1 MTALDKISQ
10 WINTTPIWQ
19 QVAARHLLSAGEI
32 STSQREQIVK
42 LLKASCGGPK
52 DDARQ
57 IELTDSVFAEPTVP
71 QTKGPTVLKALRDLK
86 HANALAEQQELVFSE
101 EGVTAIYGGNASGK
115 SGYVRVLKRACR
127 ARGAA
132 SKVLPNVFNEE
143 EDSPASAEIIVR
155 ASGQDHAIDWEDIE
169 VPQSVLSSIA
179 VFDMDAARFYVDE
192 DHDVVF
198 LPYGMDVFEKLGA
211 LCDTIREVLK
221 FEIVVPKEIPE
232 ELLKVDRSDPVGA
245 LIHNLSGHTKT
256 EEIDELALLR
266 DDEIGR
272 IEQLNKIIVQLSAS
286 DPEKLAAAKRRT
298 KNRISAA
305 KDAAEILGAY
315 TSLEYFEKL
324 KNSHNEAIKM
334 SAASQIASA
343 KQFDNEP
350 LAGVGTDV
358 WRELYSAA
366 RHFSVEVAYP
376 KHDFPNVDTDSRCVL
391 CLQELDDKA
400 KNRFLVF
407 DEFMKADL
415 ESKAQEAIRL
425 RDQLWGRFESQAV
438 FPDVI
443 TTEVL
448 DEIGEIEVSTK
459 NALKSF
465 LMDAAA
471 MASVIKEAKENDNWN
486 IEISPVS
493 PPSDALDYLATQL
506 EAEAVQ
512 LEANSAPDKR
522 LALEK
527 ERNAL
532 VARQSLAKFKKIIK
546 QNVAALA
553 NNKLLN
559 DCITETNPGSISR
572 AGREIMSVVVSDELR
587 KKVSQYLHRFGADH
601 IELELAHKVRA
612 GAIYHYIRFKTPHSR
627 AVEVS
632 EVLSEGEQHIVALA
646 AFLAEVSTIT
656 PSHGIVLDDPTSSLD
671 HEWRHQVA
679 EVMVSESKA
688 RQIIIFT
695 HDVVFLM
702 ALYDEAVTQRAH
714 WLQHYIYSGALGTGI
729 VGDTIAPWNGMNV
742 HQRIEAIQNSI
753 MDAQNLYQDGETDKY
768 RNHANE
774 CYNKLRKAWEAAVEE
789 QLFNKTVRRFSNEVQ
804 TKRLE
809 GVVVKNEDLLT
820 VDEGMSK
827 CSNAVH
833 DLAPELNKPAP
844 EPDEIQEDLNNLRSF
859 LDNIKQRRRDAK
871 NSLAIFEQPL
881 APVV

>member
-1 MTALDKISQ
+1 MTAFDKISK
-10 WINTTPIWQ
+10 WINTAPKWQ
-19 QVAARHLLSAGEI
+19 KVAARHLLSAGEI
-32 STSQREQIVK
+32 SASQQEHIVS
-42 LLKASCGGPK
+42 LLKASYGGPK
-52 DDARQ
+52 IDAQ
-57 IELTDSVFAEPTVP
+57 EAELADPDSAEQTVT
-71 QTKGPTVLKALRDLK
+71 QTKGPTVLKALRELK

-101 EGVTAIYGGNASGK
+101 KGITAIYGDNASGK
-115 SGYVRVLKRACR
+115 SGYVRVLKRVCR

-132 SKVLPNVFNEE
+132 SKVLPNVFSEK
-143 EDSPASAEIIVR
+143 EDPFASAQIIVK
-155 ASGQDHAIDWEDIE
+155 ASGKENSIDWKDIE

-179 VFDMDAARFYVDE
+179 VFDMGAARFYVDE

-198 LPYGMDVFEKLGA
+198 LPYGMDVFEKLGT

-221 FEIVVPKEIPE
+221 SEIAVPKDIPE
-232 ELLKVDRSDPVGA
+232 ELLKIDRLDPVGA
-245 LIHNLSGHTKT
+245 LIHNLSEHTKT
-256 EEIDELALLR
+256 EDIDKLALLR
-266 DDEIGR
+266 DDEITK
-272 IEQLNKIIVQLSAS
+272 IEQLNNTIAQLSAS
-286 DPEKLAAAKRRT
+286 DPKKLAAAKRRA
-298 KNRISAA
+298 KKRISGA
-305 KDAAEILGAY
+305 KDAAEMLGAY
-315 TSLEYFEKL
+315 TSLEHLEKL
-324 KNSHNEAIKM
+324 KNSHYEAMKAS
-334 SAASQIASA
+334 SASEIVSA
-343 KQFDNEP
+343 KRFDNEP

-366 RHFSVEVAYP
+366 RRFSVEVAYP

-391 CLQELDDKA
+391 CHQELDAKA
-400 KNRFLVF
+400 KNRFLAF

-415 ESKAQEAIRL
+415 ESKAQKAIRL

-522 LALEK
+522 VALEK

-546 QNVAALA
+546 QNVTTLA

-559 DCITETNPGSISR
+559 DCITATNPGSISR
-572 AGREIMSVVVSDELR
+572 AGRGIMSEVVSDELR

-632 EVLSEGEQHIVALA
+632 EVLSEGEQRIVAIA

-679 EVMVSESKA
+679 EVMVSESKT

-695 HDVVFLM
+695 HDVVFLL
-702 ALYDEAVTQRAH
+702 ALYDEAVKQQAP
-714 WLQHYIYSGALGTGI
+714 WLQHYIYRGELGTGI
-729 VGDTIAPWNGMNV
+729 VGDAIAPWNGMNV
-742 HQRIEAIQNSI
+742 HQ
-753 MDAQNLYQDGETDKY
+753 K
-768 RNHANE
+768 
-774 CYNKLRKAWEAAVEE
+774 
-789 QLFNKTVRRFSNEVQ
+789 
-804 TKRLE
+804 
-809 GVVVKNEDLLT
+809 
-820 VDEGMSK
+820 SK
-827 CSNAVH
+827 
-833 DLAPELNKPAP
+833 
-844 EPDEIQEDLNNLRSF
+844 
-859 LDNIKQRRRDAK
+859 
-871 NSLAIFEQPL
+871 
-881 APVV
+881 